1 MLEFNIIADA
11 AEQLAQK
18 GEIEQAL
25 ELFLDAID
33 GQMMADDGQAEEVA
47 YQMGWFLFQHHFY
60 EECLETWRKL
70 QQKGY
75 RREEI
80 SQTVEE
86 AFVAPNEKEFQGIYD
101 SNLEKYKT
109 NIHTEDVP
117 LFKELPDW
125 LLPAGEGVYYLFGKK
140 DKVIGEKITAS
151 VQPCTDDEIFNGEN
165 AFDTTI
171 FWKDWDY
178 EDPLKGKRRNRKQVS
193 CFLSEGGMAFS
204 YLQFPEFQ
212 ELFQEG
218 WHIFSSLESMKD
230 FFHNN
235 QGIPLPRIYKGIRG
249 DAGLFQ
255 EWIGTEHKF
264 RCTKE
269 GRDKGN
275 ILLTIGIPSYNRG
288 HRALENI
295 RHLQNLS
302 YDAEVEFLVV
312 DNCSQLNVE
321 GYQEIEKM
329 AETDSRIT
337 YYRFPDKP
345 GDNPSPA
352 ETVKRASGRF
362 CCLLSDEDLVYLDN
376 VWKYL
381 YLIQKYGDT
390 VGFINA
396 AGRGYYHSNVNQRYT
411 KGEEAFGR
419 VFWALN
425 YMSGLV
431 FCTDIYHKLK
441 LYGLYCWETGN
452 GKGNYFKRGY
462 PHNAAAMRC
471 SIETDVYTCGELLFQ
486 EGKEDKVS
494 ASYQKLAGN
503 QVLEFATVENR
514 LKQLKG
520 IVALLNE
527 WKGMISQKQAA
538 DCYGRAIG
546 KVFFLIDLYRQQG
559 GVIECSYQEAH
570 RKIIREGIKGIEEL
584 EVGDKEYADI
594 VISVSYWFTEY
605 MKACK
610 EEA

>member
-1 MLEFNIIADA
+1 M
-11 AEQLAQK
+11 
-18 GEIEQAL
+18 
-25 ELFLDAID
+25 
-33 GQMMADDGQAEEVA
+33 
-47 YQMGWFLFQHHFY
+47 
-60 EECLETWRKL
+60 
-70 QQKGY
+70 
-75 RREEI
+75 
-80 SQTVEE
+80 
-86 AFVAPNEKEFQGIYD
+86 
-101 SNLEKYKT
+101 
-109 NIHTEDVP
+109 
-117 LFKELPDW
+117 
-125 LLPAGEGVYYLFGKK
+125 
-140 DKVIGEKITAS
+140 
-151 VQPCTDDEIFNGEN
+151 
-165 AFDTTI
+165 
-171 FWKDWDY
+171 
-178 EDPLKGKRRNRKQVS
+178 
-193 CFLSEGGMAFS
+193 
-204 YLQFPEFQ
+204 
-212 ELFQEG
+212 
-218 WHIFSSLESMKD
+218 
-230 FFHNN
+230 
-235 QGIPLPRIYKGIRG
+235 
-249 DAGLFQ
+249 
-255 EWIGTEHKF
+255 
-264 RCTKE
+264 
-269 GRDKGN
+269 
-275 ILLTIGIPSYNRG
+275 TIGIPSYNRG

-352 ETVKRASGRF
+352 ETVKRA
-362 CCLLSDEDLVYLDN
+362 
-376 VWKYL
+376 
-381 YLIQKYGDT
+381 
-390 VGFINA
+390 
-396 AGRGYYHSNVNQRYT
+396 AGRGYYHSNTNQRYI

-471 SIETDVYTCGELLFQ
+471 SIEADVYTCGELLFQ